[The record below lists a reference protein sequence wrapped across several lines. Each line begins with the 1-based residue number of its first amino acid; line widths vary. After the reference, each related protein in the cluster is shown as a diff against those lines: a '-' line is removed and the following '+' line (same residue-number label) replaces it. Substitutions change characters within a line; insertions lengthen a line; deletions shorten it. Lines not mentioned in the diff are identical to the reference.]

1 MKLTGQ
7 DFAVSRVS
15 LYEQIADRLEDF
27 IITHGFREQEK
38 LPSEQTLADEFS
50 VSRNVI
56 REALKL
62 LKERG
67 LVDSRNGTGSYIT
80 KPEAANLSDVIS
92 RMVALDNISS
102 ESIYE
107 VRRILEV
114 AACKSAARI
123 VTPMQL
129 YEMEQLLERMKD
141 RSLSVHERRE
151 TDFAFHEA
159 IAKAA
164 GNPLLVIL
172 IQAMKNIFVEM
183 MEKGIFLDGGID
195 DAIMRHDNILSALK
209 DHDPVMA
216 EDAMYDHLDFS
227 LRNVR
232 RYMEDKK

>member
-1 MKLTGQ
+1 MKLT
-7 DFAVSRVS
+7 DREFAVFRVS
-15 LYEQIADRLEDF
+15 LYEQIADRLEDY
-27 IITHGFREQEK
+27 IITHGFGEQEK
-38 LPSEQTLADEFS
+38 LPSEQALADEFS

-92 RMVALDNISS
+92 RMVAMDNISS

-114 AACKSAARI
+114 AACKNAARK
-123 VTPMQL
+123 VTPLQL
-129 YEMEQLLERMKD
+129 YEMEELLEHLKD
-141 RSLSVHERRE
+141 RSLTVQERRE
-151 TDFAFHEA
+151 ADFAFHEA
-159 IAKAA
+159 IARAA
-164 GNPLLVIL
+164 GNPLLLIL
-172 IQAMKNIFVEM
+172 VQAMKNIFVEM
-183 MEKGIFLDGGID
+183 IEKGIFMEGGID
-195 DAIMRHDNILSALK
+195 DAIMRHNNILNALK
-209 DHDPVMA
+209 EHDPVMA

-232 RYMEDKK
+232 KYMEKN